1 MSGDALANRQWLPE
15 VQVGQQPFDKVVLA
29 ADRRSLLSDEHF
41 RVDGTLIEAAASLKS
56 FKPRD
61 TRSFPR

>member
-1 MSGDALANRQWLPE
+1 MPTGSRLAEL
-15 VQVGQQPFDKVVLA
+15 QVGQQPFDKVVLS
-29 ADRRSLLSDEHF
+29 ADRRSLLSDEPF
-41 RVDGTLIEAAASLKS
+41 TVGGTLIEAVAILKS